1 MKKLKHKKLL
11 TFLAIVLAVCLVGIG
26 IYFIARDKAY
36 NRKALRADYTEF
48 ATTDKN
54 AQIRGLV
61 EVVHSKYTT
70 GTSIA
75 GETRLTVAYG
85 TLSEMDAIAKKLSPL
100 LTFGTGDENGAQSL
114 DASLTSLIALRAEYK
129 DAINLDINNLNNSTM
144 GSLGDGYNR
153 LFNTS
158 CNYIKTYAKF
168 MQRVC
173 DYVKDYYY
181 NGNAPA
187 EIAVYDLYFNVAY
200 KTYNNIEPS
209 TVSLRPAHKSA
220 LDLLESKIG
229 FDSNFNFKYN
239 SSLSSGQYSA
249 ECFNLVEKYYSL
261 ANRLEYASNLYS
273 HWQNKVSADSTTYSL
288 EVRTTYYLS
297 KVLA

>member
-11 TFLAIVLAVCLVGIG
+11 TFLAIVLAVCVLGIG
-26 IYFIARDKAY
+26 IYFIASDKAY
-36 NRKALRADYTEF
+36 YRKALRADYTEF

-54 AQIRGLV
+54 AQICGLV
-61 EVVHSKYTT
+61 EVVHNKYTT
-70 GTSIA
+70 GTAIA

-85 TLSEMDAIAKKLSPL
+85 TLQEMDTIAKKLSPL
-100 LTFGTGDENGAQSL
+100 LTFGAGDEKSAQSL
-114 DASLTSLIALRAEYK
+114 DTLLTSLITQRAEYK

-168 MQRVC
+168 MQLVC
-173 DYVKDYYY
+173 DYVKDNYY

-187 EIAVYDLYFNVAY
+187 EIGVYDLYFNVVY
-200 KTYNNIEPS
+200 KTYSDIEPS
-209 TVSLRPAHKSA
+209 TVSLRPALKSA
-220 LDLLESKIG
+220 LDTLQGKIG

-239 SSLSSGQYSA
+239 SSLSSGQYSS
-249 ECFNLVEKYYSL
+249 ECFNFVEKYYSL
-261 ANRLEYASNLYS
+261 ANRLEYAANFNQ
-273 HWQNKVSADSTTYSL
+273 HWTSRVSADSATYTL